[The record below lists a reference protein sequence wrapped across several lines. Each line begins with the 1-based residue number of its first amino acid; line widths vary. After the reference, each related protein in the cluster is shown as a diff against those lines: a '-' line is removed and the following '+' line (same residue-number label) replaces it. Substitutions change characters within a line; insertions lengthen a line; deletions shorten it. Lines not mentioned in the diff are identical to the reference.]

1 LPVAELHF
9 GYMLKS
15 LMVMQRIVY
24 QDIWRGVDPPMRRV
38 VVRNRRHAS
47 GRLVLRPDDVLT
59 PSMASRS
66 AIRSSARLF
75 ALGLVLLLQA
85 CGVTTHP
92 VESANLG
99 QPSSLAAMEAVMDRP
114 GPIEVDSVVSADWQV
129 PLSGL
134 LNLDA
139 PAARQA
145 GLQDRDEPI
154 EVYAHVLRHPTQG
167 TFLVDTGVSRKL
179 LDDPD
184 SFGVHSVMRR
194 FFPLDRMQLRR
205 STQEIVSHLP
215 GKLRGV
221 LLTHLHIDHIS
232 GMPDI
237 ASDVPLYVGK
247 GEATTRALKNMFVQG
262 TTDALLAGKPALRE
276 WPLVDAGDEPLH
288 SVVDVFGDGTL
299 YAFDIPGHTPGST
312 GYLARTP
319 TGPVIFVGD
328 TCPTHWGWLHG
339 VEPGSFTDDHSL
351 NRRSLLAL
359 KSLAER
365 HPGLR
370 VRLGHQAFGD

>member
-1 LPVAELHF
+1 
-9 GYMLKS
+9 
-15 LMVMQRIVY
+15 
-24 QDIWRGVDPPMRRV
+24 
-38 VVRNRRHAS
+38 
-47 GRLVLRPDDVLT
+47 
-59 PSMASRS
+59 
-66 AIRSSARLF
+66 
-75 ALGLVLLLQA
+75 
-85 CGVTTHP
+85 
-92 VESANLG
+92 
-99 QPSSLAAMEAVMDRP
+99 MDKP

-145 GLQDRDEPI
+145 NLQDRDEPI
-154 EVYAHVLRHPTQG
+154 EIYAHVLRHPQHG
-167 TFLVDTGVSRKL
+167 LYLVDTGLSRKL

-184 SFGVHSVMRR
+184 SFGVHAAMRR

-205 STQEIVSHLP
+205 STQEIASHLP
-215 GKLRGV
+215 EKLQGV

-232 GMPDI
+232 GMPEI

-262 TTDALLAGKPALRE
+262 ATDGLLAGKAALRE
-276 WPLVDAGDEPLH
+276 WAFAGGEDEPLA
-288 SVVDVFGDGTL
+288 SIVDIFGDGTL
-299 YAFDIPGHTPGST
+299 YAFNIPGHTPGST

-319 TGPVIFVGD
+319 TGPVLFAGD
-328 TCPTHWGWLHG
+328 TCPTYWGWQHG
-339 VEPGSFTDDHSL
+339 VEPGSFTDDGPL

-359 KSLAER
+359 KALAER

-370 VRLGHQAFGD
+370 VRLGHQAIAERIAE